1 MQATTGRCTC
11 AERTSTERPRRR
23 RRWRKVWLPR
33 RSATSTLSCTMKFT
47 NGLTSASIISDVP
60 QLLNRPSNFGYFF
73 PSAGLFLWFF
83 WRYFRIAQDIFLK
96 LHANNYLIEDT
107 MEQLLCEKCNR
118 WVTGRVGRMKGFC
131 YLVGFDDVRMRMCR
145 FDWTGSW
152 RIVSWKGR
160 AHCAATTTPGATSV
174 TNAESWSTPSSWSGR
189 DANFA
194 RRPRSSSTRSTSSW
208 TCPRRVL
215 NQILKISN

>member
-1 MQATTGRCTC
+1 MVWHQLRSFRTYHNSSTDQVTLAT
-11 AERTSTERPRRR
+11 
-23 RRWRKVWLPR
+23 
-33 RSATSTLSCTMKFT
+33 
-47 NGLTSASIISDVP
+47 
-60 QLLNRPSNFGYFF
+60 FF
-73 PSAGLFLWFF
+73 PVAGLFLWFF

-189 DANFA
+189 GANFA
-194 RRPRSSSTRSTSSW
+194 PRPRSSSTRSTILATLIGTRTTSAADSLSSDQS
-208 TCPRRVL
+208 PRFLQVKRL
-215 NQILKISN
+215 FFAFK